1 MYTQA
6 DSVQQ
11 ETRQVHTINLKRFLH
26 ILVIIKQPKE
36 TMKEKIKQVN
46 ELAASYGSY
55 LNQHGKKCISVW
67 GQVRAFR
74 EVFGTE
80 FGIHCMMVEHAD
92 RYVIFKAMIVKSDPE
107 MIISTGFSKQYR
119 DKPGYLSSAET
130 FAISRALSFLGILL
144 EDLTSKEEYE
154 ELEIPVQPMN
164 GKVTTPSANN
174 RYDVSV
180 VKELEKRILYAP
192 HTAKLDFL
200 WRANK
205 DLLNQIKINDLVTY
219 NSILNKFNSK
229 RDEITTQNEV

>member
-1 MYTQA
+1 
-6 DSVQQ
+6 
-11 ETRQVHTINLKRFLH
+11 
-26 ILVIIKQPKE
+26 
-36 TMKEKIKQVN
+36 MKEKIKQVN

-67 GQVRAFR
+67 SQVKAFR

-80 FGIHCMMVEHAD
+80 YGINTMIVEHSD
-92 RYVIFKAMIVKSDPE
+92 RYVIVKSLIMGYDPE
-107 MIISTGFSKQYR
+107 RIISTGFSKQYR

-130 FAISRALSFLGILL
+130 FAISRALSFMGILL
-144 EDLTSKEEYE
+144 EDITSKEEYE

-164 GKVTTPSANN
+164 GKSIGPESSDTNTIN
-174 RYDVSV
+174 
-180 VKELEKRILYAP
+180 ELMKKVHYAP

-205 DLLNQIKINDLVTY
+205 DLLNQIKIKDQSTY

>member
-1 MYTQA
+1 
-6 DSVQQ
+6 
-11 ETRQVHTINLKRFLH
+11 
-26 ILVIIKQPKE
+26 
-36 TMKEKIKQVN
+36 MKEKIKQVN

-67 GQVRAFR
+67 SQVKAFR

-80 FGIHCMMVEHAD
+80 YGINTMIVEHSD
-92 RYVIFKAMIVKSDPE
+92 RYVIVKSLIMGYDPE
-107 MIISTGFSKQYR
+107 RIISTGFSKQYR

-130 FAISRALSFLGILL
+130 FAISRALSFMGILL
-144 EDLTSKEEYE
+144 EDITSKEEYE
-154 ELEIPVQPMN
+154 DLEIPVQPMN
-164 GKVTTPSANN
+164 GKSIGPESSDTNTIN
-174 RYDVSV
+174 
-180 VKELEKRILYAP
+180 ELMKKVHYAP

-205 DLLNQIKINDLVTY
+205 DLLNQIKIKDQSTY

>member
-1 MYTQA
+1 
-6 DSVQQ
+6 
-11 ETRQVHTINLKRFLH
+11 
-26 ILVIIKQPKE
+26 
-36 TMKEKIKQVN
+36 MKEKIKQVN
-46 ELAASYGSY
+46 DLCAANGSY
-55 LNQHGKKCISVW
+55 VNQHGKKTVSAWSKIKY
-67 GQVRAFR
+67 FR

-80 FGIHCMMVEHAD
+80 FGINCVIQEHSD
-92 RYVIFKAMIVKSDPE
+92 RYVIMKCIITKSDPE
-107 MIISTGFSKQYR
+107 HIVATGYSKQYR
-119 DKPGYLSSAET
+119 DKPGYLEIAET
-130 FAISRALSFLGILL
+130 FAITRALSFMGILL
-144 EDLTSKEEYE
+144 EDITSKEEYE
-154 ELEIPVQPMN
+154 DLFIPVRLQESSIPAVQPMN

-205 DLLNQIKINDLVTY
+205 DLLNQIKINDLATY

>member
-1 MYTQA
+1 
-6 DSVQQ
+6 
-11 ETRQVHTINLKRFLH
+11 
-26 ILVIIKQPKE
+26 
-36 TMKEKIKQVN
+36 MKEKIKQVN

-67 GQVRAFR
+67 SQVKAFR

-80 FGIHCMMVEHAD
+80 YGINTMIVEHSD
-92 RYVIFKAMIVKSDPE
+92 RYVIVKSLIMGYDPE
-107 MIISTGFSKQYR
+107 RIISTGFSKQYR

-130 FAISRALSFLGILL
+130 FAISRALSFMGILL
-144 EDLTSKEEYE
+144 EDITSKEEYE
-154 ELEIPVQPMN
+154 ELDIPVQPMN
-164 GKVTTPSANN
+164 GKSIGTESSDTNTIN
-174 RYDVSV
+174 
-180 VKELEKRILYAP
+180 ELMKKVHYAP

-205 DLLNQIKINDLVTY
+205 DLLNQIKIKDQSTY

>member
-1 MYTQA
+1 
-6 DSVQQ
+6 
-11 ETRQVHTINLKRFLH
+11 
-26 ILVIIKQPKE
+26 
-36 TMKEKIKQVN
+36 MKEKIKQVN
-46 ELAASYGSY
+46 DLCAANGVY
-55 LNQHGKKCISVW
+55 LNQHNKKTVSAWSKI
-67 GQVRAFR
+67 RYFR

-80 FGIHCMMVEHAD
+80 FGINCVIQEHSD
-92 RYVIFKAMIVKSDPE
+92 RYVIMKCIITKSDPE
-107 MIISTGFSKQYR
+107 HIVATGYSKQYR
-119 DKPGYLSSAET
+119 DKPGYLEIAET
-130 FAISRALSFLGILL
+130 FAITRALSFMGILL
-144 EDLTSKEEYE
+144 EDVTSKEEYE

>member
-1 MYTQA
+1 
-6 DSVQQ
+6 
-11 ETRQVHTINLKRFLH
+11 
-26 ILVIIKQPKE
+26 
-36 TMKEKIKQVN
+36 MKEKIKQVN
-46 ELAASYGSY
+46 ELCAANGAYI
-55 LNQHGKKCISVW
+55 NQHGKKTVSAWSKVKY
-67 GQVRAFR
+67 FR

-80 FGIHCMMVEHAD
+80 FGMNTMIVEHSD
-92 RYVIFKAMIVKSDPE
+92 RYVIVKCLIMGYDPE
-107 MIISTGFSKQYR
+107 RIIATGYSKQFR
-119 DKPGYLSSAET
+119 DKPGYIEIAET
-130 FAISRALSFLGILL
+130 FAITRALSFFGICL

-154 ELEIPVQPMN
+154 DLGIPVQPMN

-205 DLLNQIKINDLVTY
+205 DLLNQIKINDLATY
-219 NSILNKFNSK
+219 NSILQRFNSK

>member
-1 MYTQA
+1 
-6 DSVQQ
+6 
-11 ETRQVHTINLKRFLH
+11 
-26 ILVIIKQPKE
+26 
-36 TMKEKIKQVN
+36 MKEKIKQVN

-80 FGIHCMMVEHAD
+80 FGIHCMMVEHSD

-107 MIISTGFSKQYR
+107 MIVSTGFSKQYR